1 MVKNKTARQ
10 KIKSALVVYVPVL
23 HQGYVELFNKY
34 PEAEIVVVDKELLE
48 GEFRSIQK
56 DIRALETKQM
66 VQIINNLWPER
77 EVVHLMKP
85 EQLRNYQTLIFPE
98 DEISQWLESQLVE
111 SGEELETEVIHD
123 SIFLR
128 WSKNKTRNKN
138 KIAPDEEVTSDE
150 LQQKI
155 MEQLLEEKE
164 KSGDWWR
171 QVAAAVVK
179 DGEMIAL
186 AYNQHKP
193 SDQQQYVFG
202 DARAN
207 YSSGVKIELSTTMH
221 AEEAVIAAAAR
232 QGVSLEGA
240 DLYVTTFPCPFCARL
255 VAYSGVKR
263 LYYLDGYSLMDG
275 AEVMRGQGVEL
286 VRVV

>member
-1 MVKNKTARQ
+1 MVKNKAAQQ